1 MEDKELTLEQAFSLL
16 DEIIN
21 EMEQSDVSLDDSFQK
36 YNEGMKL
43 LKLCNEK
50 IDSVEKQVLMINEN
64 GGLDEF

>member
-36 YNEGMKL
+36 YNKGMKL

-50 IDSVEKQVLMINEN
+50 IDNVEKQVLMINEN